1 MGKRGPHPS
10 GQALANSER
19 QRRYRERQAER
30 QAGTLSLR
38 LEGFELSV
46 LRSLAEAQGKPAE
59 EVAASILKDALWQHA
74 RTVMRN
80 SVT

>member
-1 MGKRGPHPS
+1 MGKRGPSPS
-10 GQALANSER
+10 GQALSNAER
-19 QRRYRERQAER
+19 QRRYRERQAEGR
-30 QAGTLSLR
+30 AATICLKMG
-38 LEGFELSV
+38 GFELS
-46 LRSLAEAQGKPAE
+46 LLHSLAETQGKPAE